1 MVRSILM
8 ALVLSLPCYA
18 QAWGFFAHQKINY
31 YAVFL
36 LPPEML
42 VFFKSQID
50 YLTAHSVD
58 PDKRRYLLE
67 QEGPRHY
74 IDLDHYGP
82 FPYASLPRHWKTAVA
97 ACTEDSLVRYGI
109 APWWIQVMLERLT
122 KAFMAK
128 DSELILKTAAELG
141 HYVADLHVPLHAC
154 SNHNGQLTGQQG
166 IHGFW
171 ESRVPELLAEKEWD
185 FLIGPANYYKDP
197 LSLTWSRALQSAA
210 AADTVLRLEKKLRSQ
225 FESDQV
231 YAFEERNGQLTRQF
245 SAAYTLA
252 YNKLL
257 NGMIERR
264 MLASI
269 EAVASFWLTAWA
281 NAGQP
286 PLGSLGRDRHSQ
298 PLSDSTL
305 LLWQQIDAAYKNNL
319 IKGREHD

>member
-1 MVRSILM
+1 MVRYIVL
-8 ALVLSLPCYA
+8 ALVLCLPYYA
-18 QAWGFFAHQKINY
+18 HAWGFYAHQKINY

-42 VFFKSQID
+42 IFFKPQID
-50 YLTAHSVD
+50 YLAVHSVD

-82 FPYASLPRHWKTAVA
+82 APYVSLPRDWKTAVA
-97 ACTEDSLVRYGI
+97 ACSTDSLVKYGI
-109 APWWIQVMLERLT
+109 GPWWIQVMLERLT
-122 KAFMAK
+122 RAFMAK
-128 DSELILKTAAELG
+128 EREQILKMAAELG

-154 SNHNGQLTGQQG
+154 SNHNGQLTGQHG

-185 FLIGPANYYKDP
+185 FIIGRAHYYKDP
-197 LSLTWSRALQSAA
+197 LSLIWNRVFQSAA
-210 AADTVLRLEKKLRSQ
+210 AADTVLRVEKILRAQ
-225 FESDQV
+225 FSSDQV
-231 YAFEERNGQLTRQF
+231 YAYEERNGQLTRQF
-245 SAAYTLA
+245 SSSYTLA
-252 YNKLL
+252 YDQLL

-264 MLASI
+264 MRASV
-269 EAVASFWLTAWA
+269 EAVASFWLTAWI

-286 PLGSLGRDRHSQ
+286 PLRSLIRR
-298 PLSDSTL
+298 PLLGEALISM
-305 LLWQQIDAAYKNNL
+305 QQLEAAYKNNP